1 MLSTVKKCVRII
13 TNYGISSRRKTIITE
28 KTILSPSIEN
38 VEQTL
43 FPVGFDVDF
52 SLGIEVTLTNMH

>member
-1 MLSTVKKCVRII
+1 MTLAPEEKLFV
-13 TNYGISSRRKTIITE
+13 IITE

-52 SLGIEVTLTNMH
+52 SLGIEVTLTNMD